1 MFAKPLNLIL
11 VYIVTVFNV
20 AILSSPLIAILV
32 PFINRHHP
40 ALSAINDDILQK
52 LKLAAFILIFLV
64 SFFMLIYMLLDFL
77 FGFAI
82 RSSLKDC
89 ARYEKLKD
97 FDFLKTIFEEAKEV
111 FDEKSVKLYVKKSEE
126 INAFAVSSLGGKAIV
141 LTEGLIH
148 HYLAESKDPKEF
160 LVALRSII
168 GHEMSHL
175 INKDFLPTYL
185 MIANQKATNFVAHIV
200 NIIFNGAAYVTSY
213 MPYGGRIGARLM
225 MEANSIMSF
234 AINFFNRHV
243 VQNIYE
249 FLRRFVSRSIEYR
262 CDRQSGEAFGGKKM
276 AFALSFLGKSGYITI
291 FSTHPRTQ
299 KRIAKVLK
307 VEATERIIKPK
318 FIDALA
324 NYFAIMFLIIACIYF
339 AKQAHVD
346 LFVREYISDHATLN
360 RKLGGLWRLVS
371 RWF

>member
-1 MFAKPLNLIL
+1 MFAKPINLIL

-20 AILSSPLIAILV
+20 AILSSPLIAILI

-40 ALSAINDDILQK
+40 TLLVISDDLLQK

-64 SFFMLIYMLLDFL
+64 SFFMLIYMMLDFL
-77 FGFAI
+77 LGFAI
-82 RSSLKDC
+82 TSSLKDC
-89 ARYEKLKD
+89 TRYDKLKD
-97 FDFLKTIFEEAKEV
+97 FDFLKNIFTEAREV
-111 FDEKSVKLYVKKSEE
+111 FNEKSVKLYIKKSEE

-141 LTEGLIH
+141 LTEGMIH
-148 HYLAESKDPKEF
+148 HYLAESKNPQEF
-160 LVALRSII
+160 LLALRSII

-185 MIANQKATNFVAHIV
+185 MIANQKATNFVSRIV
-200 NIIFNGAAYVTSY
+200 NIIFNASAYATSY
-213 MPYGGRIGARLM
+213 IPYTGKVTARLM
-225 MEANSIMSF
+225 LEANNILYF
-234 AINFFNRHV
+234 AINFFNRHI

-249 FLRRFVSRSIEYR
+249 FLRRFVSRNIEYR
-262 CDRQSGEAFGGKKM
+262 CDRQSGEAFGGKNM

-299 KRIAKVLK
+299 KRIAKVLE

-318 FIDALA
+318 FADAVA

-339 AKQAHVD
+339 AKQAHID
-346 LFVREYISDHATLN
+346 LFIREYISNHAALN
-360 RKLGGLWRLVS
+360 RKLGGLWHLIS